1 MDLEN
6 LDRPLPIETS
16 ISFPSTALN
25 LAFTTFLLSNILA
38 WFFMIIIQYILFKIL
53 YQHRQQNPPQHQ
65 NQHPYHK
72 SPNRSYTSTSSQP
85 CIRGPSTS
93 EIYLFIGGLWIIY
106 GVVDAIFTFSL
117 DTIIYFVTSRET
129 GSAYMEYRDNV
140 YNMRY
145 WAGGVECGMLGY
157 GKLFVVEV
165 ITTWFLSQIFI
176 LVSDVLIP
184 VYHELRRDHRIV
196 VARIQS
202 RVWELEQFVRMMD
215 WKSDHDSEF
224 ILRDKGEERNGNGSG
239 IGNHEQI
246 IELSRQ
252 RSESLENGDHE
263 RKLDWRLVIDEDA
276 LNEMKEMLGPPG
288 GFGELGFSV
297 ARDRVCL
304 GAVSRG
310 SSFVVTFGLEGCEG
324 CEEGVRE
331 RSGRDGRGRR
341 DGTDGRDRRDG
352 RDGRGGRRGVEIQR
366 NTVAGSE
373 KDVRSYSEKRNKI

>member
-1 MDLEN
+1 MDLKN
-6 LDRPLPIETS
+6 LDRPLPFETS
-16 ISFPSTALN
+16 SSFQSTALN

-53 YQHRQQNPPQHQ
+53 HQHRQQNPPQ

-85 CIRGPSTS
+85 YIRGPSTG
-93 EIYLFIGGLWIIY
+93 ETYLFIGGLWMIY
-106 GVVDAIFTFSL
+106 EFVDAILTFSL
-117 DTIIYFVTSRET
+117 DTIIYFVASRKT
-129 GSAYMEYRDNV
+129 GLAYMEYRDNV

-157 GKLFVVEV
+157 GKLFVLEV

-184 VYHELRRDHRIV
+184 LCHELRRDHRIV
-196 VARIQS
+196 VARMQS

-215 WKSDHDSEF
+215 WKNYHDSEF
-224 ILRDKGEERNGNGSG
+224 ILRDKEEERNGSGSG
-239 IGNHEQI
+239 SGSENQEQI

-310 SSFVVTFGLEGCEG
+310 SSFVVTFGLEGSEDRVREG
-324 CEEGVRE
+324 CGRE
-331 RSGRDGRGRR
+331 RKDSRDGKSGRDRK
-341 DGTDGRDRRDG
+341 DGKD
-352 RDGRGGRRGVEIQR
+352 GRRGVEILR
-366 NTVAGSE
+366 KAVVESE
-373 KDVRSYSEKRNKI
+373 KDVRNYTEKKNQT